1 MNFAS
6 WPFIGL
12 FLPLTLILFHAV
24 RGNNSAHIRQ
34 VLLIIASFVF
44 YAWAGWL
51 DLSVFLASIVVNYG
65 AGHLLTTRD
74 QWTRTQRKTLMWAA
88 VAANIAFLLGFKV
101 RLLGVTDT
109 TGFNATEQI
118 YIPLAI
124 SFYTFQQLGF
134 VAGCYRRQIKQVS
147 PTNYLFFIAF
157 FPHLVLGPILRFQ
170 DIDQQIRKNALAH
183 VTGADLC
190 TGLAIFIFGL
200 SKKLLVA
207 DRLAPTIDQLF
218 NVTSYSAMS
227 AADMWFAII
236 AFQLQL
242 FLDFSAYADMAIGLG
257 KMVGIRMPINFDRPH
272 FATDRFDL
280 WRRWHISFVI
290 FMRTN
295 VFLPIVRHW
304 KWPVPAALAAT
315 GILSGLW
322 HGLGWTFVAW
332 GLLQTAIML
341 GTHYRNTRWRR
352 QGTAARHVRV
362 QRIAATFTI
371 TCLVGAL
378 FRSPDLVAITH
389 IGQSLGSFATPP
401 GIIATLPLSVWLTAA
416 LAVAL
421 VWVLPDTPQLFRKH
435 WTAIDMRPDG
445 KPQPI
450 HWMERWLPP
459 LFSARWAI
467 ALAVLFVLCL
477 LRLSAAQRFVYVQ
490 F

>member
-12 FLPLTLILFHAV
+12 FLPLTLILFYLA
-24 RGNNSAHIRQ
+24 RGVHQARIRQ
-34 VLLIIASFVF
+34 FLLIIASFIF
-44 YAWAGWL
+44 YAWAGLL
-51 DLSVFLASIVVNYG
+51 DLSVFFVSILVNYG
-65 AGHLLTTRD
+65 AALLLTSQQ
-74 QWTRTQRKTLMWAA
+74 QWERSRRQPLMWAA
-88 VAANIAFLLGFKV
+88 VAANIALLFAFKI
-101 RLLGVTDT
+101 RLLGVADD
-109 TGFNATEQI
+109 TGFNASEKI

-124 SFYTFQQLGF
+124 SFYTFQQIGF
-134 VAGCYRRQIKQVS
+134 IASCYRRQITQVT
-147 PTNYLFFIAF
+147 PFNYLFFIAF

-170 DIDQQIRKNALAH
+170 DIDNQIKQNALAS
-183 VTGADLC
+183 VASRDVC
-190 TGLAIFIFGL
+190 IGLSIFIFGL

-207 DRLAPTIDQLF
+207 DRLAPTVSGFFDMTAFWSL
-218 NVTSYSAMS
+218 S

-257 KMVGIRMPINFDRPH
+257 RMVGIRMPINFDRPH
-272 FATDRFDL
+272 FAMDRFDL

-315 GILSGLW
+315 GVLSGLW

-332 GLLQTAIML
+332 GLLQTTIML
-341 GTHYRNTRWRR
+341 ATHYRNVRWRS
-352 QGTAARHVRV
+352 QGVAPWGARFR
-362 QRIAATFTI
+362 RIVLTFMV

-378 FRSPDLVAITH
+378 FRAPDINAISNIGLSLVN
-389 IGQSLGSFATPP
+389 FATPP
-401 GIIATLPLSVWLTAA
+401 SLLEKLTLSIWLTTA

-421 VWVLPDTPQLFRKH
+421 VWLLPDTPQLFRTY
-435 WTAIDMRPDG
+435 WNAIDMRADG
-445 KPQPI
+445 KPQPV
-450 HWMERWLPP
+450 HWMESWIPP
-459 LFSARWAI
+459 LFSRRWAI
-467 ALAVLFVLCL
+467 LMAVLFVLCL
-477 LRLSAAQRFVYVQ
+477 MRLSAAQRFVYVQ